1 MLWSVLNVSIRNVT
15 RNARRSLITA
25 LAVLIGCG
33 FIIFARGVLNGFHAG
48 MVAGVTETQAGDI
61 QLHRPEYLEANQALP
76 LDKAFKVDDRFKS
89 MMAKIPGIDAYT
101 ARIQFSGMISSGEN
115 TTLFFGQAVDPE
127 NEYKVCPR
135 NKANIIE
142 GGPITTENPAG
153 VVIGKALAESLK
165 VKIGDELTLLVNTRA
180 GALNGRDVTVV
191 GIAEFRVPGIGN
203 KIVHIPLKTAQTL
216 LGMDEEVTE
225 VIADASTLEDVD
237 VSADALKSLL
247 AGEYK
252 DLNLIPN
259 TWQEIDLGKFILGAI
274 QLQNQVLLYIIG
286 VLFLVMISGIVN
298 TMLMSVFE
306 RVREIGTM
314 MAIGVRRSRILLM
327 FLFEAVALS
336 TIGAVLGVG
345 LGAGVIAIFGKTG
358 MPLPSIGGSSS
369 AIIHPYIQGSY
380 MLLVMG
386 VAVGVAVLAALYPAA
401 RASNMRPA
409 DALRTL

>member
-61 QLHRPEYLEANQALP
+61 QLHRPEYLEANQAMP
-76 LDKAFKVDDRFKS
+76 LDKAFKVDDRFKT
-89 MMAKIPGIDAYT
+89 MMARLPGLNAYT
-101 ARIQFSGMISSGEN
+101 ARIQFSGMISSGDN
-115 TTLFFGQAVDPE
+115 TTLFFGQAVDPD

-135 NKANIIE
+135 NKANLIE
-142 GGPITTENPAG
+142 GGPVTTGEANG

-180 GALNGRDVTVV
+180 GALNGRDVKVV

-203 KIVHIPLKTAQTL
+203 KIVHIPLTTAQTL
-216 LGMDEEVTE
+216 LGMDDDVTE
-225 VIADASTLEDVD
+225 VIADATTIEDVD
-237 VSADALKSLL
+237 LAAAELKNLL

-252 DLNLIPN
+252 DLNLTPN

-327 FLFEAVALS
+327 FLMEAVALS
-336 TIGAVLGVG
+336 TLGAVLGVG
-345 LGAGVIAIFGKTG
+345 LGTAIINVLGKTG
-358 MPLPSIGGSSS
+358 MPLPSIGGSSA
-369 AIIHPYIQGSY
+369 AIIFPYIQGSY
-380 MLLVMG
+380 MMLVMG
-386 VAVGVAVLAALYPAA
+386 VAIGVAVLAALYPAF